1 MDNNLELELEQE
13 GELELEHEAFIY
25 YFLLQ
30 AKEASCCENEAALGS
45 GTQQTRAMNKETT
58 GKGPITVLWKE
69 DG

>member
-1 MDNNLELELEQE
+1 LGIVDNLELELEQD

-45 GTQQTRAMNKETT
+45 GTQQEQ
-58 GKGPITVLWKE
+58 
-69 DG
+69 